1 VSGVEVGYRF
11 AMIPEWILY
20 HEGLSPLAVR
30 LYGALA
36 RHGMDPGTCYPSH
49 ARLGRLIGV
58 EEKSIKR
65 PLRQLIEVDAV
76 HVTRRWVRGR
86 RTSNGYRL
94 AGDAPLV
101 YRADERPYSEL
112 QPRSS
117 VPDKGA
123 QECPEGEP
131 PNETPTY
138 ISTDTQEVPSPM
150 NPELLRRAR
159 EKASAMA
166 ARRAANQKGTPTP

>member
-20 HEGLSPLAVR
+20 HEDLSPLAIR

-36 RHGMDPGTCYPSH
+36 RHGMDPATCYPSH
-49 ARLGRLIGV
+49 ARLAMLCHL
-58 EEKSIKR
+58 EERSVAI
-65 PLRQLIEVDAV
+65 PLRQLVDVGAV
-76 HVTRRWVRGR
+76 QITRRAINGR

-101 YRADERPYSEL
+101 YRAQERGWSGL
-112 QPRSS
+112 QPRSQDAS
-117 VPDKGA
+117 YRAPERV
-123 QECPEGEP
+123 EGEP

-138 ISTDTQEVPSPM
+138 ISTDTQDARCER
-150 NPELLRRAR
+150 NPEVVARLERLNAYRASKNAPTH
-159 EKASAMA
+159 E
-166 ARRAANQKGTPTP
+166 GTPTP